1 MISRVHSFL
10 LNLHGHWE
18 VRDNRSVNG
27 IFVND
32 RKVQEAV
39 LKDGDVVVFGGG
51 GDHPIGAIIEQ
62 PDSEFRYEFRINTH
76 WNSKPSKETPL
87 IEEDDSEED
96 TLDGGS
102 DSRNPND
109 NLLFEMDPTVPTPPS
124 CVTLDTSP
132 SATAAAS
139 AATSSATS
147 HAMRSSKSVPNP
159 SSSNSSSSEQQ
170 RDDSSMALD
179 ATEPQQSNSKKSKS
193 HRIPDSEATPH
204 ASKSSHSSSGATSK
218 SSSAQT
224 RNEWPSGPES
234 KKVFLGPTPTPD
246 LPNRPILSAT
256 TLLSD
261 FDDGTRSSAAEG
273 SAGTSDELRQSE
285 SSSVAANQADAASST
300 SAGQEHEIDDES
312 KARIAHLQT
321 ELHQACEERR
331 RLPPIYRA
339 PDDSDLSCKL
349 CRNLIF
355 NPTTMGC
362 GHTFCDS
369 CVEFLVIENPKCPE
383 CGASVAPPILSS
395 QTLKQEVIAVVRDW
409 SRTDQTAWVAYMTRR
424 NEAIRYA
431 GLELLL
437 ESFRAR
443 GVRFVNIEERWSDS
457 DRYAFAEGI
466 DVYSL
471 NSRMAFCRAVGLT
484 ASWVQNATFDLLL
497 LALGNLGL
505 NLTVPI
511 IRARAR
517 AASLPYDSLQDEPE
531 EETRYWSDSSSS
543 SSSSSSSDAQKASL
557 LGIDDEIAF
566 QREGA
571 LRLDAEAED
580 AEERTRRLASRR
592 GIIVDEAERLE
603 REALS
608 LDDEEEA
615 LEEGSKRRKSKRAP
629 RRLSIVEPDLAV
641 PPALLPTA
649 NLGELDTP
657 IMSARRPEKIPEEDE
672 EGTDSQN
679 APTSTST
686 KFKGESAMDLDEDGE
701 VQPTAVDES
710 GNLASSTATPAVIT
724 FHDLIVEAMRE
735 EIMQYIIQNRRQ
747 FMHYQASQRMRL
759 YYDQHPDPRHQPP
772 HPPPHAYAQ
781 PIPGVAP
788 LPGDAQRAAAAGQ
801 REAPEEG
808 VPAAPQRTSSRRYFH
823 LGARLGQN
831 AGGEANPLQPLHQ
844 LLTDLQGAQRV
855 LPPAAPTTPIP
866 PIIIRPRPAALQAHF
881 GNDAAAHHHHHHHH
895 RHQGGG
901 HHQHGPGIRNP
912 HLVVHDPV
920 NNLLQ
925 PDQAPPARPDLG
937 HAQVLMRQPPAD
949 PAAVPAP
956 QVAAPPPPQPNND
969 NQNEPEPDAE

>member
-76 WNSKPSKETPL
+76 WNNKSSKETVI

-109 NLLFEMDPTVPTPPS
+109 NLMFEMDPTAPTPPS
-124 CVTLDTSP
+124 CVTLDTS
-132 SATAAAS
+132 ATANTTTVTV
-139 AATSSATS
+139 TSSTASRST
-147 HAMRSSKSVPNP
+147 RSSKSAAN
-159 SSSNSSSSEQQ
+159 SSSSDSSSSEQHHTH
-170 RDDSSMALD
+170 DSAAPESS
-179 ATEPQQSNSKKSKS
+179 EVQQSNSKKSKS
-193 HRIPDSEATPH
+193 HRLPDSEATSH
-204 ASKSSHSSSGATSK
+204 ASKPSSSSSGATSK
-218 SSSAQT
+218 ASSAHAPK
-224 RNEWPSGPES
+224 EWPSGPES

-246 LPNRPILSAT
+246 MPHRPILSAA

-261 FDDGTRSSAAEG
+261 IDEGARSSGAEG
-273 SAGTSDELRQSE
+273 SAGTQSDELRQSE

-339 PDDSDLSCKL
+339 PEDSDLSCKL

-409 SRTDQTAWVAYMTRR
+409 SRADQTAWVAYMTRR

-484 ASWVQNATFDLLL
+484 ASWVQNATFDMLL

-543 SSSSSSSDAQKASL
+543 SSSSTSASSDDDKKAAL

-566 QREGA
+566 HLREGA
-571 LRLDAEAED
+571 PLDAEAED
-580 AEERTRRLASRR
+580 AEERSRRLASRR

-603 REALS
+603 REAAHDT
-608 LDDEEEA
+608 DDEEA
-615 LEEGSKRRKSKRAP
+615 LEEGSKRKKSKRAP

-657 IMSARRPEKIPEEDE
+657 IPSARRHEKIPEEDE
-672 EGTDSQN
+672 EGSEAPRSLN
-679 APTSTST
+679 ASST
-686 KFKGESAMDLDEDGE
+686 KKSDSAMDVDGE
-701 VQPTAVDES
+701 IQPTAVDEH
-710 GNLASSTATPAVIT
+710 GVLASSSATPAVIT

-772 HPPPHAYAQ
+772 HPPPQAYAQ

-788 LPGDAQRAAAAGQ
+788 LPGDAQRAAAATQ
-801 REAPEEG
+801 REVPEEG
-808 VPAAPQRTSSRRYFH
+808 TAPAPQRAHNRRYFH
-823 LGARLGQN
+823 LGARLGQSVT
-831 AGGEANPLQPLHQ
+831 GEANPLQPLHQ

-866 PIIIRPRPAALQAHF
+866 PIVIRPRPAALQAHF
-881 GNDAAAHHHHHHHH
+881 GNPADAAHHHHHHH
-895 RHQGGG
+895 RHGGG
-901 HHQHGPGIRNP
+901 AGNNQHGPGIRNP
-912 HLVVHDPV
+912 HLILHDPGH
-920 NNLLQ
+920 LLQ

-937 HAQVLMRQPPAD
+937 HAQVLMRAPPAD
-949 PAAVPAP
+949 PP
-956 QVAAPPPPQPNND
+956 QGEAAPRPNND
-969 NQNEPEPDAE
+969 EQNQPDPNAK